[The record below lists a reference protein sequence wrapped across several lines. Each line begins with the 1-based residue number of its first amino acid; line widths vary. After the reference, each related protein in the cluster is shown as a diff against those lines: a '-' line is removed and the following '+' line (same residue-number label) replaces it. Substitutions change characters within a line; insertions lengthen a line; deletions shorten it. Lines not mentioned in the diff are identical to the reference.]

1 LLFLCLTATTDIF
14 TLSLHDALP
23 ILSDKVKKFPITYS
37 QRRKNMMGPL
47 HVECQVSGRY
57 LQFHEKSDI
66 VQGGEFIT
74 VDVMP
79 MQIEDEDRKSTR
91 LNSSHVSI
99 SYAVFCLKK

>member
-1 LLFLCLTATTDIF
+1 
-14 TLSLHDALP
+14 
-23 ILSDKVKKFPITYS
+23 
-37 QRRKNMMGPL
+37 MGPL

-79 MQIEDEDRKSTR
+79 MQIEDDKPVRRICELIITRED
-91 LNSSHVSI
+91 LLE
-99 SYAVFCLKK
+99 ALKHITPNE

>member
-1 LLFLCLTATTDIF
+1 M
-14 TLSLHDALP
+14 
-23 ILSDKVKKFPITYS
+23 SDKVKNFPITYS

-47 HVECQVSGRY
+47 RVECQISGRY

-79 MQIEDEDRKSTR
+79 MQIEDDKPVRRICELIITRED
-91 LNSSHVSI
+91 LLE
-99 SYAVFCLKK
+99 ALKHITPNE

>member
-1 LLFLCLTATTDIF
+1 M
-14 TLSLHDALP
+14 
-23 ILSDKVKKFPITYS
+23 SDKVKKFPITYS
-37 QRRKNMMGPL
+37 QRRKNIMGPL

-79 MQIEDEDRKSTR
+79 MQIEDDKPVRRICELIITKED
-91 LNSSHVSI
+91 LLE
-99 SYAVFCLKK
+99 ALKHITPNE